1 MATKFSPIFQLA
13 SMLLMAM
20 ITASLFFSLPA
31 SAMTTDWSKT
41 YPNINVK
48 SNCVIAVDGGYV
60 FTGVSNS
67 CFFLAKADLSGE
79 LLWWKTYQTGEA
91 TCVIQTSDGGFAMA
105 GQGDVNFI
113 KTDSSGNI
121 QWSKSYTY
129 NNDTYKIT
137 TFRIN
142 SIAPTPEDGFILAGK
157 TPSGFILGW
166 DYTMKIDKDG
176 NVLWGK
182 TYGEDY
188 GNSVATDVIDVDD
201 GYVLAIDALLKINQ
215 NGDVLWR
222 KPISIA
228 DSLVKAGDGGLLMV
242 IPTGYENERVLIKT
256 DSNGNTL
263 LNKTYQL
270 EEARE
275 THLRLVLVTSD
286 GGFLICAW
294 VYPEWECVAWLIK
307 TDSAGNPIW
316 NLTSNIVYGY
326 NSQAYSIIEAGNGEF
341 VYSGAIVN
349 VYNSN
354 ETQVW
359 LAKTSTPDR
368 TPTITPAPTLLTP
381 TPPIPTPI
389 TPTPTLI
396 VDPPHPYLQSIVI
409 IAVVIALSFS
419 AVLYVKYIKTKQFDS

>member
-1 MATKFSPIFQLA
+1 MATKLSPIFQLA
-13 SMLLMAM
+13 SILIISIILS
-20 ITASLFFSLPA
+20 SLFFSLQA
-31 SAMTTDWSKT
+31 SAKTTDWSKT
-41 YPNINVK
+41 YPNINGK
-48 SNCVIAVDGGYV
+48 SNCLIAVDGGYV
-60 FTGVSNS
+60 FTGVSNG
-67 CFFLAKADLSGE
+67 CFLLAKTDLSGE
-79 LLWWKTYQTGEA
+79 LLWCKTYQTGEA
-91 TCVIQTSDGGFAMA
+91 TCVIQTSDGGYAMA

-113 KTDSSGNI
+113 KADSSGNI

-129 NNDTYKIT
+129 SNDTYKIT

-142 SIAPTPEDGFILAGK
+142 SIAPTPDDGFILAGK

-182 TYGEDY
+182 TYGKDY
-188 GNSVATDVIDVDD
+188 GNSVATDVIAVDD

-228 DSLVKAGDGGLLMV
+228 DSLAKTGDGGLLMIV
-242 IPTGYENERVLIKT
+242 PNRQSGDRELIKT
-256 DSNGNTL
+256 NSEGNTL
-263 LNKTYQL
+263 WSKTYRD
-270 EEARE
+270 EIAVE
-275 THLRLVLVTSD
+275 THLRMAIETSE
-286 GGFLICAW
+286 GGILLCAW
-294 VYPEWECVAWLIK
+294 VYPEWESVVWLIK
-307 TDSAGNPIW
+307 TDSDGNHLW
-316 NLTSNIVYGY
+316 NLTSSIVYNY
-326 NSQAYSIIEAGNGEF
+326 NSRAYSIIEANNGEF

-349 VYNSN
+349 VFRSN
-354 ETQVW
+354 ETQIW

-396 VDPPHPYLQSIVI
+396 VDPPHPYMQSIVI
-409 IAVVIALSFS
+409 LAVVVAVSFS
-419 AVLYVKYIKTKQFDS
+419 AVLYVKVKKTKQFDS